1 MHIRRLFDHTRFP
14 DGGSVVLTTLF
25 FPFGLALVIIRIFIM
40 MHALLV
46 SCILP
51 KCQATS
57 FILKSLFGVVGI
69 QVMVQEDKR
78 NKHPNKIKPKI
89 VVANH
94 VSYLDHMVIDLIQPS
109 VAPDEVGFSSFFR
122 WLFSYRDFGI
132 AQGKECLEENIKKYL
147 QDKSVP
153 VLFLPE
159 GTPTNGSGI
168 LKFRTFPFSLKA
180 LVLPVSISYTRWPL
194 TMPVST
200 INSTRLSECF
210 WILFYPYT
218 IFKLRFLEP
227 VEQEEKETAEQFGE
241 RVRKKIAESLGVPAT
256 NYTAGDKTEYLKR
269 LAADQANLAERAR
282 QAALASQ
289 SQRDNGTTESRLS
302 GDILANVS
310 PEIKRMAQLVKD
322 VLPTAPMPQ
331 IIKELETT
339 KDVDTTITNI
349 LEGSAS
355 VDTKKSDTKKS
366 SNIDDIK
373 TSICASQQKYKS
385 TVFSRT
391 APDRQLS
398 LEERKKLMMATARQ
412 RYKEKHGLL

>member
-1 MHIRRLFDHTRFP
+1 MFDNTRFP
-14 DGGSVVLTTLF
+14 DAGSVVLTALF

-46 SCILP
+46 SCIMP

-69 QVMVQEDKR
+69 QVMVLEDKR
-78 NKHPNKIKPKI
+78 NKHNIKPNI
-89 VVANH
+89 IVANH
-94 VSYLDHMVIDLIQPS
+94 VSYLDHMVIDLVHPS

-132 AQGKECLEENIKKYL
+132 AQGKENLEENIKKYL
-147 QDKSVP
+147 QEKSVP
-153 VLFLPE
+153 LLFLPE

-168 LKFRTFPFSLKA
+168 LKFRPFPFSLKA
-180 LVLPVSISYTRWPL
+180 PILPVSISYTRWPL

-218 IFKLRFLEP
+218 IFKLRLLEP
-227 VEQEEKETAEQFGE
+227 KTQEEKESAEDFGE
-241 RVRKKIAESLGVPAT
+241 RVRKSIAQSLAIPAT
-256 NYTAGDKTEYLKR
+256 NYTAADKLEYIKR
-269 LAADQANLAERAR
+269 LAADQANLSNRAR
-282 QAALASQ
+282 GAVSQ
-289 SQRDNGTTESRLS
+289 SQTDNGVIGGRTL
-302 GDILANVS
+302 DNINVS
-310 PEIKRMAQLVKD
+310 PEIKSMAQLVKD
-322 VLPTAPMPQ
+322 VLPMAPMPQ
-331 IIKELETT
+331 IIKELEST

-349 LEGSAS
+349 LEGNSS
-355 VDTKKSDTKKS
+355 GDNKKS
-366 SNIDDIK
+366 SQTQDIK

-385 TVFSRT
+385 TVFPRS

-398 LEERKKLMMATARQ
+398 LDERKKLMMTTARQ

>member
-1 MHIRRLFDHTRFP
+1 MHIRRMFDHTRFP
-14 DGGSVVLTTLF
+14 DGGSVVLTALF

-78 NKHPNKIKPKI
+78 NKHPNKIKAKV

-94 VSYLDHMVIDLIQPS
+94 VSYLDHMVIDLVQPS
-109 VAPDEVGFSSFFR
+109 VVPDEVGFSSFFR
-122 WLFSYRDFGI
+122 WLFSYRDFGVTR
-132 AQGKECLEENIKKYL
+132 GNEHLEENIKKYL
-147 QDKSVP
+147 QDQSVP

-168 LKFRTFPFSLKA
+168 LKFRSFPFSLKVP
-180 LVLPVSISYTRWPL
+180 VLPVSISYTRWPL

-200 INSTRLSECF
+200 IDSTRLSEYF

-218 IFKLRFLEP
+218 IFKLRLLEP
-227 VEQEEKETAEQFGE
+227 VEQEDNEKAEEFGE
-241 RVRKKIAESLGVPAT
+241 RVRKKIATSLGVPAT
-256 NYTAGDKTEYLKR
+256 NYNAGDKTEYLKR
-269 LAADQANLAERAR
+269 LLTDQAQRK
-282 QAALASQ
+282 QAALAAQ
-289 SQRDNGTTESRLS
+289 SQRDTGNGMTGSQPS
-302 GDILANVS
+302 GDNSVNTS
-310 PEIKRMAQLVKD
+310 PEIKKMAEQVKG
-322 VLPTAPMPQ
+322 VLPTALMSQ
-331 IIKELETT
+331 IIKDLENT

-349 LEGSAS
+349 LEGNISE
-355 VDTKKSDTKKS
+355 DTKKPDTKES
-366 SNIDDIK
+366 PQIDCNLK
-373 TSICASQQKYKS
+373 TGICASQQKYKS
-385 TVFSRT
+385 NTFSRI
-391 APDRQLS
+391 APDRQVS
-398 LEERKKLMMATARQ
+398 LEDRKKLMMATARQ